1 MQITPKSSPTAAE
14 AKSGKYFTLIE
25 LLIVI
30 AIIAILASMLLPALN
45 KARQRG
51 KATLCTSRLKQT
63 MQGCLLYDGDYNGQ
77 IILYEKTTGRSWLGV
92 MQSKYLNR
100 NVSICPN
107 TKPYTGTNIKL
118 ELYRYCYGMGN
129 YRGAAGR
136 EPHFGNNFYFNVAD
150 KGWGFNT
157 KKSRQPSKLA
167 VLADTVFAN
176 NHATYSGVGSYQ
188 FEFGGF
194 TEGGTVGVFLAH
206 QNNANI
212 AFLDGHVSALN
223 RDRLYPWPTRIIYV
237 VSGNLEKI
245 NPTF

>member
-1 MQITPKSSPTAAE
+1 MQITQKSSPATAQT
-14 AKSGKYFTLIE
+14 KFGKYFTLIE

-30 AIIAILASMLLPALN
+30 AIIAILASMLLPVLN

-51 KATLCTSRLKQT
+51 TATQCTSRLKQT

-77 IILYEKTTGRSWLGV
+77 IMLYEKVNNRSWLRI
-92 MQSKYLNR
+92 MQDRYLNR
-100 NVSICPN
+100 MVTICPN
-107 TKPYTGTNIKL
+107 TKPYSGDDIKL
-118 ELYRYCYGMGN
+118 ETYRYCYGMGN

-157 KKSRQPSKLA
+157 KQTRQPSKLA
-167 VLADTVFAN
+167 VLADTVYAN
-176 NHATYSGVGSYQ
+176 NYATYSGVGCYQ
-188 FEFGGF
+188 FEFRDF
-194 TEGGTVGVFLAH
+194 TEHDAVGVFLAH

>member
-1 MQITPKSSPTAAE
+1 
-14 AKSGKYFTLIE
+14 
-25 LLIVI
+25 
-30 AIIAILASMLLPALN
+30 
-45 KARQRG
+45 
-51 KATLCTSRLKQT
+51 
-63 MQGCLLYDGDYNGQ
+63 
-77 IILYEKTTGRSWLGV
+77 
-92 MQSKYLNR
+92 
-100 NVSICPN
+100 
-107 TKPYTGTNIKL
+107 
-118 ELYRYCYGMGN
+118 MGN

-223 RDRLYPWPTRIIYV
+223 RDRLYPLPTRIIYV